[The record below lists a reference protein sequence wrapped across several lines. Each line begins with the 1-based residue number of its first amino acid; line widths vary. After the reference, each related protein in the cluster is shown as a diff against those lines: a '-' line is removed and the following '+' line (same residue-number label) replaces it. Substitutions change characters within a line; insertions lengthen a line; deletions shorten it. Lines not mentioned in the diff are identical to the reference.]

1 MPERKFMNKRVSSRE
16 VNIGD
21 LAVKQMG
28 VRMLR
33 IYALL

>member
-1 MPERKFMNKRVSSRE
+1 MPERIFMIKRVRNGE

-28 VRMLR
+28 VRMLP
-33 IYALL
+33 I